1 MPLILR
7 ELEKIWNENPDLR
20 LGQLIMMA
28 TRPKGTCPEVFYIED
43 EDMLKGIMA
52 IGRKVEK
59 PEDNKRIPYWEL
71 YPDIIKIKIEEIS
84 PELIVQFMEAAR
96 RENPNAIVTPR
107 GMMKLTGAPI
117 EDINWFDKEKELR
130 N

>member
-1 MPLILR
+1 MRDKNRMPLILM

-43 EDMLKGIMA
+43 EDMLRGIMA

-71 YPDIIKIKIEEIS
+71 YPEIIKIKI
-84 PELIVQFMEAAR
+84 
-96 RENPNAIVTPR
+96 
-107 GMMKLTGAPI
+107 
-117 EDINWFDKEKELR
+117 DKTFASY
-130 N
+130 